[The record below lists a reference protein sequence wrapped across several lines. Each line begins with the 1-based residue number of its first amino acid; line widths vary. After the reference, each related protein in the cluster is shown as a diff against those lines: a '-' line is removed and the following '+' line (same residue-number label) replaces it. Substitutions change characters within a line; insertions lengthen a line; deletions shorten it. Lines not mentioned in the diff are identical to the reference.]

1 MVFFFRIGF
10 VILHPD
16 LGSLENFHGLPP
28 FGFGFDI
35 GEPAGVNIRY
45 TFYIC
50 NNFNSFDSW
59 TSGKVSV
66 QLTGQ
71 KRAEYVMVLHNLCE
85 CKQFP
90 KQQ

>member
-1 MVFFFRIGF
+1 

-16 LGSLENFHGLPP
+16 PGSLENFHGLPP

-59 TSGKVSV
+59 TSGKISV
-66 QLTGQ
+66 VETPSNLGLILEHIT
-71 KRAEYVMVLHNLCE
+71 ALIEVLIILISANR
-85 CKQFP
+85 
-90 KQQ
+90 

>member
-35 GEPAGVNIRY
+35 GEPARVNIRY

-50 NNFNSFDSW
+50 NNFNGFDSW
-59 TSGKVSV
+59 TSGKKTQIFRYSKY
-66 QLTGQ
+66 L
-71 KRAEYVMVLHNLCE
+71 
-85 CKQFP
+85 
-90 KQQ
+90 